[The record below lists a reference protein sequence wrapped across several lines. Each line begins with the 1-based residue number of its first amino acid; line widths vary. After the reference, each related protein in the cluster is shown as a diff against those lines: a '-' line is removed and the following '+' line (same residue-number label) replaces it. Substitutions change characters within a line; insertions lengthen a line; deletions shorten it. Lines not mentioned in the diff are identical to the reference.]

1 MARRYFSSIA
11 RRTTLA
17 ADVTASATTIVV
29 AATTGFPS
37 SRPYTL
43 VLDVDTVSEEIV
55 EVTAASGTTLTV
67 IRGVDG
73 TSGTAHVTGAV
84 VAHQVTARDLDEP
97 NAHIAASTSVH
108 GLTSAVVGIADTQT
122 LTNKTLT
129 SPTINGGTVA
139 SATLSNPTL
148 TGTITG
154 LPTQDLTVTTSSGST
169 FTPTSAN
176 NGGCVLLSS
185 GSSNTITLPADS
197 TSFNVGGSI
206 LFIRTGAGLPTFA
219 AGSGATVNA
228 TPGLSIR
235 AQYSVAT
242 AIKTAANTWIVTGDL
257 V

>member
-67 IRGVDG
+67 TRGVDG

-97 NAHIAASTSVH
+97 NAHIAASASVH
-108 GLTSAVVGIADTQT
+108 GLTSTVVGTADTQT

-129 SPTINGGTVA
+129 SPTIN
-139 SATLSNPTL
+139 SATLNNPTL

>member
-17 ADVTASATTIVV
+17 ADVTSSATTIVV

-37 SRPYTL
+37 SRPFTL

-108 GLTSAVVGIADTQT
+108 GTTSAVVGIADTQT

-129 SPTINGGTVA
+129 SPTING
-139 SATLSNPTL
+139 ATLNNPTL
-148 TGTITG
+148 AGTITG
-154 LPTQDLTVTTSSGST
+154 LPTQDLTVTTSSGAT

-185 GSSNTITLPADS
+185 GSSNTITLPADT

-206 LFIRTGAGLPTFA
+206 LFIRTGAGLPTFNA
-219 AGSGATVNA
+219 AAGATVNA